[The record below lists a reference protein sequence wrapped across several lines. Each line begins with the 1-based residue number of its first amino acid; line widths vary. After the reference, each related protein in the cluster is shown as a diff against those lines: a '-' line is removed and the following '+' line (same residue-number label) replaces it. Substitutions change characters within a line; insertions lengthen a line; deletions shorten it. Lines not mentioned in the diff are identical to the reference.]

1 MTDPFNLQRF
11 IDAQNSE
18 LESVRSELR
27 QGCKRGH
34 WMWFVFPQLRG
45 LGNSSTANYFGISS
59 SAEAEAYLKHPILG
73 QRLLECTLLVNS
85 VEGRSIEAI
94 FGGIDAMKFR
104 SSMTLF
110 TEVGRDR
117 EIFGDAL
124 EKYFNGEADQLTLS
138 LLRSNQGTSGP

>member
-1 MTDPFNLQRF
+1 MTDPFHLQRF
-11 IDAQNSE
+11 IDAQDRE

-45 LGNSSTANYFGISS
+45 LGSSSTANYFGISS
-59 SAEAEAYLKHPILG
+59 SAEAVAFLDHPVLG
-73 QRLLECTLLVNS
+73 QRLMECTLLVNS
-85 VEGRSIEAI
+85 IENRPIEAI

-110 TEVGRDR
+110 NQVGQDR
-117 EIFGDAL
+117 VFGDAL
-124 EKYFNGEADQLTLS
+124 EKYFDGKADRLTLD
-138 LLRSNQGTSGP
+138 LLGSR